1 MLSLAVVIGLASAC
15 HGEQVAGPT
24 IPQHPDLYGGD
35 CEYPGGW
42 CTEEY
47 DRLLNIILGY
57 SGGPQCAL
65 MSDVLMELLEGGKI
79 VKYSD
84 LNSENVAETDVDET
98 KPFGFERALVK
109 KCVNERQAARRV
121 SRVGV
126 MLRTPS

>member
-1 MLSLAVVIGLASAC
+1 
-15 HGEQVAGPT
+15 
-24 IPQHPDLYGGD
+24 
-35 CEYPGGW
+35 
-42 CTEEY
+42 
-47 DRLLNIILGY
+47 
-57 SGGPQCAL
+57 
-65 MSDVLMELLEGGKI
+65 MELLEGGKI